1 MQLSGLRTGFLPMQS
16 TVLIFPGQGSQLV
29 GMGQTLHEAEPV
41 ARDILTQADEI
52 LGFSLSSLCFEGPAE
67 TLTDT
72 INAQPA
78 ILATSY
84 AILQVLRQKSDAG
97 PAFVAGHSLGEFTAL
112 VCAGALSFPDGLR
125 LVRERGRLMK
135 AAGEAQPGSMAAIL
149 GMEREVISEICAT
162 AQAETGG
169 VVQIA
174 NDNCP
179 GQIVISGTLA
189 ALDHAMAMAKEK
201 RAKRVI
207 LLPVSIASHSPLMG
221 PAAAAFEP
229 VVAEVAMSQPDVPL
243 IGNTSARPL
252 SDIPS
257 IRAELVAQLTHC
269 VRWTE
274 SIRYLLAQGIDT
286 FIEIGPN
293 DILTGLMRRIDRKA
307 RRFTVQD
314 QEGMGIGGQ
323 R

>member
-1 MQLSGLRTGFLPMQS
+1 
-16 TVLIFPGQGSQLV
+16 
-29 GMGQTLHEAEPV
+29 MGQTLHEAEPV
-41 ARDILTQADEI
+41 ARDIYCQADEI
-52 LGFSLSSLCFEGPAE
+52 LGLSLSSLCFEGPAE

-84 AILQVLRQKSDAG
+84 AILQVLRQKSDLG

-135 AAGEAQPGSMAAIL
+135 AAGEAQPGGMAAIL
-149 GMEREVISEICAT
+149 GMEREVISEVCTT

-179 GQIVISGTLA
+179 GQIVISGTRA
-189 ALDHAMAMAKEK
+189 ALDRAMAMAKEK

-229 VVAEVAMSQPDVPL
+229 IVAKVAMSRPDVPL

-257 IRAELVAQLTHC
+257 IRAELVAQLTQC

-274 SIRYLLAQGIDT
+274 SIRYLLAQGMDT

-314 QEGMGIGGQ
+314 QEGMEIGGQ

>member
-1 MQLSGLRTGFLPMQS
+1 MGFLPMQS

-29 GMGQTLHEAEPV
+29 GMGQRLHEAEPV
-41 ARDILTQADEI
+41 ARDILAQADEV
-52 LGFSLSSLCFEGPAE
+52 LGFELSTLCFEGPVE
-67 TLTDT
+67 MLTDT

-84 AILQVLRQKSDAG
+84 AILQVLRQKSDVR
-97 PAFVAGHSLGEFTAL
+97 PAFVAGHSLGELTAL
-112 VCAGALSFPDGLR
+112 VCAGALTFPDGLR

-135 AAGEAQPGSMAAIL
+135 AAGEAQPGGMAAIL
-149 GMEREVISEICAT
+149 GMEREVISEICTT
-162 AQAETGG
+162 AQAETGE

-179 GQIVISGTLA
+179 GQIVISGTRA
-189 ALDHAMAMAKEK
+189 ALDRAVALAKEK
-201 RAKRVI
+201 RAKRVM
-207 LLPVSIASHSPLMG
+207 LLPVSIASHSPLMA
-221 PAAAAFEP
+221 PTAAAFEP
-229 VVAEVAMSQPDVPL
+229 VVAEVAMSRPEVPL

-252 SDIPS
+252 SDIPA
-257 IRAELVAQLTHC
+257 IRAELVAQLTQC

-274 SIRYLLAQGIDT
+274 SIRYLLAQGMDT

-293 DILTGLMRRIDRKA
+293 DILTGLMRRIDRRA

-314 QEGMGIGGQ
+314 QEGMGIGG
-323 R
+323 

>member
-1 MQLSGLRTGFLPMQS
+1 MSGLRTGFLPMQS

-29 GMGQTLHEAEPV
+29 GMGQTLHETEPV
-41 ARDILTQADEI
+41 ARDILTQADEV

-84 AILQVLRQKSDAG
+84 AVLQVLRQKSDLE

-135 AAGEAQPGSMAAIL
+135 AAGEAQPGGMAAIL
-149 GMEREVISEICAT
+149 GVEREVISEICTT

-179 GQIVISGTLA
+179 GQIVISGTRA
-189 ALDHAMAMAKEK
+189 ALDRAMALAKEK

-207 LLPVSIASHSPLMG
+207 LLPVSIASHSPLMA

-229 VVAEVAMSQPDVPL
+229 VVAEVAMSRPDVPL

-252 SDIPS
+252 SDTPS
-257 IRAELVAQLTHC
+257 IRAELVAQLTQC

-274 SIRYLLAQGIDT
+274 SIRYLLAQGMDT

-314 QEGMGIGGQ
+314 QEGMGIGG
-323 R
+323 

>member
-1 MQLSGLRTGFLPMQS
+1 MGFLPMQS

-29 GMGQTLHEAEPV
+29 GMGQRLHEAEPV
-41 ARDILTQADEI
+41 ARDILAQADEV
-52 LGFSLSSLCFEGPAE
+52 LGFELSTLCFEGPVE
-67 TLTDT
+67 MLTDT

-84 AILQVLRQKSDAG
+84 AILQVLRQKSDVR
-97 PAFVAGHSLGEFTAL
+97 PAFVAGHSLGELTAL
-112 VCAGALSFPDGLR
+112 VCAGAVTFPDGLR

-135 AAGEAQPGSMAAIL
+135 AAGEAQPGGMAAIL
-149 GMEREVISEICAT
+149 GMEREVISEICTT
-162 AQAETGG
+162 AQAETGE

-179 GQIVISGTLA
+179 GQIVISGTRA
-189 ALDHAMAMAKEK
+189 ALDRAVALAKEK
-201 RAKRVI
+201 RAKRVM
-207 LLPVSIASHSPLMG
+207 LLPVSIASHSPLMA

-229 VVAEVAMSQPDVPL
+229 VVAEVAMSRPEVPL

-252 SDIPS
+252 SDIPA
-257 IRAELVAQLTHC
+257 IRAELVAQLTQC

-274 SIRYLLAQGIDT
+274 SIRYLLAQGMDT

-293 DILTGLMRRIDRKA
+293 DILTGLMRRIDRRA

-314 QEGMGIGGQ
+314 QEGMGIGG
-323 R
+323 